1 MKRKAKRTMTLRQKI
16 KDVKSGS
23 ISVRQSLEKRLK
35 IADET
40 KHLNAYV
47 QVLNERALRKAQ
59 DLDERIQKGAE
70 TGALAGTVIAIKD
83 NINIQGENS
92 TCASNILQNF
102 KSPFNATVIDK
113 LEKADAV
120 IIGKTNLDE
129 FAMGSSTENSAFGTV
144 KNPFDETRV
153 PGGSSGGSAVAVAAG
168 SADVALGSDTGGSVR
183 QPASFTATVGLK
195 PTYGRISRFGLI
207 AYASSLDQ
215 IGLFSSSVEDTAVL
229 LKELAGKDNND
240 STTADEP
247 VPDYSASLDKDVNG
261 MTIGVPEEYF
271 ADGLD
276 PLIKETILEKID
288 ALGKSGAKI
297 EKINLPRTEYGIAA
311 YYIVATAEASSNL
324 ARYDGVRFG
333 LRKGGEDGLIDMYE
347 KTRSAGFGAEVR
359 RRIMLGTYVLSSGYY
374 DAYYRRALKVR
385 RLIKEDFDKAFA
397 KVDVIITPTTPTT
410 AFKIGEKVNDPLTM
424 YLNDIYTVTI
434 NLAGICGM
442 SIPAGKDDS
451 GLPFGMQLLGN
462 FFEESKIIRV
472 GDFIEKN
479 C

>member
-1 MKRKAKRTMTLRQKI
+1 MTLRQKI
-16 KDVKSGS
+16 KGVKKGD
-23 ISVRQSLEKRLK
+23 ISVRKEVEKRLK
-35 IADET
+35 TADET
-40 KHLNAYV
+40 KSLNAFIEV
-47 QVLNERALRKAQ
+47 FKEQALQKAEEL
-59 DLDERIQKGAE
+59 DLRIQRGEE

-83 NINIQGENS
+83 NINIKGENS

-102 KSPFNATVIDK
+102 RSPFNATVIDK
-113 LEKADAV
+113 LQKADAV

-129 FAMGSSTENSAFGTV
+129 FAMGSSTENSAFGPV
-144 KNPFDETRV
+144 KNPHDETRV
-153 PGGSSGGSAVAVAAG
+153 PGGSSGGSAVAVASG
-168 SADVALGSDTGGSVR
+168 SAETALGSDTGGSVR
-183 QPASFTATVGLK
+183 QPASFTGVVGLK

-229 LKELAGKDNND
+229 LKELAGKDAND

-247 VPDYSASLDKDVNG
+247 VPDYSAELDKDIKG

-271 ADGLD
+271 SDGLD
-276 PLIKETILEKID
+276 PLIKDTIFTKID
-288 ALGKSGAKI
+288 ALEKAGAKI
-297 EKINLPRTEYGIAA
+297 EKLNLPMTEYGIAA

-324 ARYDGVRFG
+324 ARYDGVRYG
-333 LRKGGEDGLIDMYE
+333 LRKGGEEGLIDMYE
-347 KTRSAGFGAEVR
+347 KTRSSGFGAEVR

-397 KVDVIITPTTPTT
+397 KADVVITPTTPTT
-410 AFKIGEKVNDPLTM
+410 AFKIGEKVDDPLTM

-442 SIPAGKDDS
+442 SIPAGKDDA

-462 FFEESKIIRV
+462 FFEEGKIIRV

-479 C
+479 L

>member
-1 MKRKAKRTMTLRQKI
+1 MTLRQKI

>member
-1 MKRKAKRTMTLRQKI
+1 MTLRQKI
-16 KDVKSGS
+16 KDAKSGS
-23 ISVRQSLEKRLK
+23 ISVRQAVEKRLK

-47 QVLNERALRKAQ
+47 QVLNGRALQKAQ
-59 DLDERIQKGAE
+59 ALDERIQKGEE

-129 FAMGSSTENSAFGTV
+129 FAMGSSTENSAFGPV

-153 PGGSSGGSAVAVAAG
+153 PGGSSGGSAVVVAAG

-183 QPASFTATVGLK
+183 QPASFTGVVGLK

-229 LKELAGKDNND
+229 LKELAGKDIND
-240 STTADEP
+240 STTADVP
-247 VPDYSASLDKDVNG
+247 VPDYSTSLDKDVKG

-271 ADGLD
+271 AEGLD
-276 PLIKETILEKID
+276 PLIKETILEKVD
-288 ALGKSGAKI
+288 VLQKAGAKI
-297 EKINLPRTEYGIAA
+297 EKINLPMTEYGIAA

-347 KTRSAGFGAEVR
+347 KTRSAGFGDEVR

-442 SIPAGKDDS
+442 SIPAGKDDK
-451 GLPFGMQLLGN
+451 GLPFGMQLLGD